1 MTEEQRKAVD
11 NIMDWFDFDKVHKT
25 MRALRWE
32 WVGAEE
38 KIPCQGEIR
47 ERARQLLTDAI
58 QSEMSIGSGGLQV
71 TYIPGEG
78 FLKLEFIVS
87 EWDAL
92 I

>member
-1 MTEEQRKAVD
+1 MLTESIETQ
-11 NIMDWFDFDKVHKT
+11 
-25 MRALRWE
+25 
-32 WVGAEE
+32 
-38 KIPCQGEIR
+38 
-47 ERARQLLTDAI
+47 
-58 QSEMSIGSGGLQV
+58 MSIGSGGLQV

>member
-58 QSEMSIGSGGLQV
+58 RTEMSIGSGGLQV
-71 TYIPGEG
+71 PYVPVEG
-78 FLKLEFIVS
+78 FLKLEFVVS

>member
-1 MTEEQRKAVD
+1 MTEDQRKAVD
-11 NIMDWFDFDKVHKT
+11 NIMDWFNFEKVHRT
-25 MRALRWE
+25 MKALRWE
-32 WVGAEE
+32 WIGAEE

-71 TYIPGEG
+71 TYVPVEG

>member
-1 MTEEQRKAVD
+1 MTEEQRKAID

-25 MRALRWE
+25 MRVLRWE
-32 WVGAEE
+32 WLSAEE

-47 ERARQLLTDAI
+47 EKARRLLTDAI
-58 QSEMSIGSGGLQV
+58 QSEMSVGSGGLQV
-71 TYIPGEG
+71 TYIPTEG

-87 EWDAL
+87 EWDTL

>member
-1 MTEEQRKAVD
+1 MK
-11 NIMDWFDFDKVHKT
+11 
-25 MRALRWE
+25 ALRWE

-47 ERARQLLTDAI
+47 ERARQLLTEAI
-58 QSEMSIGSGGLQV
+58 QSEMSIGTGGLQV
-71 TYIPGEG
+71 TYIPVEG
-78 FLKLEFIVS
+78 FLKLEFVVS